1 MLVIY
6 FLQNEDYRGGRNIDD
21 LTGFVTRMTG
31 AQEEAKMAEDGKVPD
46 MKEVC

>member
-1 MLVIY
+1 
-6 FLQNEDYRGGRNIDD
+6 
-21 LTGFVTRMTG
+21 MTG